1 MFAQV
6 AQVLILITIAY
17 STGARP
23 LFNAWVEQEI
33 ATIQRHQLLLGEVA
47 QRSGIDAATTAAR
60 ALSVAEIRHQVVSM
74 DEFESHNSYLGML
87 GENWRALAVNETGP
101 AWYEGELRWIT
112 LTEVSNGDTGADS
125 HFGILSAAYWPVG
138 RVVESNPA
146 SIAVWAGSGL
156 LFSALAGGLVA
167 AWFTGPILRLRDC
180 VTRFAAGD
188 LDARPSH
195 RLRSRRDEI
204 GGFARELARMED
216 RIATL
221 VGAQRELLDDVAHEL
236 RSPLARMNI
245 AIELAEQTSVAGSVQ
260 TDTGES
266 KLLFERIRREC
277 EQLAS
282 MINRLLELS
291 ALENQ
296 LQDDGRAEVNLTR
309 LVREIAD
316 DCDFEAKAVGRRVDL
331 RADPEIRVLGNED
344 MLRSAI
350 ENVVRN
356 AVRYTPADQ
365 PVEIDLRTSS
375 EECDRAVI
383 VVRDHGPGVSED
395 VLPKLFQPF
404 YRVESDRSKDS
415 GGTGLGLAL
424 ADRVVRVHAGTIT
437 ARNHAEGGL
446 EFIIEFPSSAI
457 KV

>member
-1 MFAQV
+1 
-6 AQVLILITIAY
+6 
-17 STGARP
+17 
-23 LFNAWVEQEI
+23 
-33 ATIQRHQLLLGEVA
+33 
-47 QRSGIDAATTAAR
+47 
-60 ALSVAEIRHQVVSM
+60 
-74 DEFESHNSYLGML
+74 
-87 GENWRALAVNETGP
+87 
-101 AWYEGELRWIT
+101 
-112 LTEVSNGDTGADS
+112 
-125 HFGILSAAYWPVG
+125 
-138 RVVESNPA
+138 
-146 SIAVWAGSGL
+146 
-156 LFSALAGGLVA
+156 
-167 AWFTGPILRLRDC
+167 
-180 VTRFAAGD
+180 
-188 LDARPSH
+188 
-195 RLRSRRDEI
+195 
-204 GGFARELARMED
+204 
-216 RIATL
+216 
-221 VGAQRELLDDVAHEL
+221 
-236 RSPLARMNI
+236 
-245 AIELAEQTSVAGSVQ
+245 VQ